1 MKLACGL
8 FSGMYSSSWQSRVI
22 SSAVSSPGSP
32 LTSALCQE
40 QAESH
45 GRSPG
50 TQRGLG
56 RMVLLECPL
65 TNLLEGCWQFSLFST
80 TPLFLIIVY
89 NCICFTCLSSK
100 WVDPTVHSHC

>member
-1 MKLACGL
+1 MKLACGV
-8 FSGMYSSSWQSRVI
+8 FSGMCSSSWQSRV

-45 GRSPG
+45 GRSAE

-56 RMVLLECPL
+56 RMVLLECPV
-65 TNLLEGCWQFSLFST
+65 TNLLEGCWQFFLFST

-89 NCICFTCLSSK
+89 NCICFTCLSLER
-100 WVDPTVHSHC
+100 VGPTVHSHC